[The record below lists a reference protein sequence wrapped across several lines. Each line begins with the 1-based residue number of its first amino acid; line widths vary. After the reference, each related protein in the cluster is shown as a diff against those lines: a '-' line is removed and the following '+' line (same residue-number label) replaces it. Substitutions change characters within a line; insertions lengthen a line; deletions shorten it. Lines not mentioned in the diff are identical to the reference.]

1 MEGCT
6 VKYEFLLFDADGT
19 LFDFLKCEE
28 MALRIAMKNIG
39 VDIDDEGVALYSK
52 INDGMW
58 KALERGEID
67 KNSLRIE
74 RFRQFGEK
82 YGFNTDFNAL
92 SLNYTDNLAMQ
103 NYPIDG
109 AEEICRRLYG
119 KAKMYVIT
127 NGIEYVQKNRFA
139 TSPLKDFFEKLF
151 ISGEIGFEKPDRR
164 FFEAVERGIPD
175 FDIKKALVIGD
186 SLTSDMA
193 GGIGYGIDCCWYNPN
208 GNTTKLPVK
217 YTVSD
222 LSEIEKIIC
231 GE

>member
-1 MEGCT
+1 MR
-6 VKYEFLLFDADGT
+6 YEYLLFDADGT

-39 VDIDDEGVALYSK
+39 ITIDDEGVALYSK

-67 KNSLRIE
+67 KDTLRVE
-74 RFRQFGEK
+74 RFRQFGKE
-82 YGFNTDFNAL
+82 YGFDTDFSAL
-92 SLNYTDNLAMQ
+92 SYNYTDHLALQ

-109 AEEICRRLYG
+109 ALELCRRLHG

-127 NGIEYVQKNRFA
+127 NGIEYVQKSRFA
-139 TSPLKDFFEKLF
+139 SSPLNEFFEKLF
-151 ISGEIGFEKPDRR
+151 ISGEIGYEKPDRR
-164 FFEAVERGIPD
+164 FFEAVERGILG

-193 GGIGYGIDCCWYNPN
+193 GGIGYGIDCCWYNPAKK
-208 GNTTKLPVK
+208 TSDLPVK
-217 YTVSD
+217 YTISD
-222 LSEIEKIIC
+222 LAEIEKIIR

>member
-1 MEGCT
+1 M
-6 VKYEFLLFDADGT
+6 KYEILLFDADGT

-39 VDIDDEGVALYSK
+39 ITVDDEGIALYSK

-67 KNSLRIE
+67 KDSLRVE
-74 RFRQFGEK
+74 RFRKFGEE
-82 YGFNTDFNAL
+82 YGFETDFNAL
-92 SLNYTDNLAMQ
+92 SLNYTDHLALQ
-103 NYPIDG
+103 NYPIEG
-109 AEEICRRLYG
+109 AVDLCRRLYG
-119 KAKMYVIT
+119 KAKMYIIT
-127 NGIEYVQKNRFA
+127 NGIEYVQKSRFA
-139 TSPLKDFFEKLF
+139 TSPLNEFFDKLF
-151 ISGEIGFEKPDRR
+151 ISGEIGYEKPDRR

-175 FDIKKALVIGD
+175 FDPQKTLVIGD

-193 GGIGYGIDCCWYNPN
+193 GGIGYGIDCCWYNPA
-208 GNTTKLPVK
+208 KKPCDLPIK